1 MSADADTVTRAGAGI
16 LVMLATVS
24 LSRPAL
30 GQRVTPDF
38 PRVSATSSVTPPAFG
53 SAVVPFGDR
62 ARECRRPAALTV
74 AFNGLGGAAAG
85 WLAYE
90 LTVGILVA
98 AEGAKPDA
106 TVRRVRTTLI
116 LSGAAMGVAR
126 GVYVVH
132 ACRAR

>member
-1 MSADADTVTRAGAGI
+1 MKRSASPRRSAGI
-16 LVMLATVS
+16 LLILASGS
-24 LSRPAL
+24 LSQSAL
-30 GQRVTPDF
+30 GQRLTPDF
-38 PRVSATSSVTPPAFG
+38 PSANASSAVTPSAFG
-53 SAVVPFGDR
+53 SAAVPLGDR

-74 AFNGLGGAAAG
+74 AFNGVGGAAAG

-90 LTVGILVA
+90 LTLGILVA

-116 LSGAAMGVAR
+116 LSGAAMGLAR